1 MKHFQSEQIMHKHLK
16 IFNYRMFD
24 SRLSIQL
31 KMALSGVQ
39 LKIISYP

>member
-1 MKHFQSEQIMHKHLK
+1 MKHVQLEQIIHKHLK
-16 IFNYRMFD
+16 MFNYRMFD
-24 SRLSIQL
+24 SLLSIQL